1 MQLSEKPIFY
11 DLSEIFFNA
20 RSRVKIYG
28 VIRVI
33 AEIGLELQRISDGIR
48 FVIFSPGHDCFF
60 EIDPCFAH
68 LHDSDAV
75 DIGLPASATPRLLRS
90 VFHRWASLRYATY
103 VVTSPLVQAHNRRRW
118 KHAGIDLP
126 RANLTDSVLISAA
139 RPKYIVEYLRVLRTS
154 GTRLIAMLHDM
165 IPLHDEASRPRHQV
179 FKGDNALI
187 VREAAGIVAN
197 SEFTRAEILRF
208 ATLGL
213 IPPLRRIHTVRLAHE
228 CRDIASSVRVS
239 LPAGPYFLCVGSAV
253 GRKNLQAVFDAMHL
267 IQQTGAVATFS
278 LVVAGHTGRA
288 TRDWLARKVYDGIR
302 KRVFLFDSP
311 SHAELLQLYQRAT
324 AVIVPTRMEGWGL
337 PAGEAL
343 WLGTPVI
350 CADIPAL
357 RESTGGLGLYFNPD
371 SPKALARV
379 LIRLLSDTSFID
391 EQRCK
396 IRSAR
401 DRLRPWSKV
410 AKELL
415 DEALTYAHALPIARL
430 RA

>member
-1 MQLSEKPIFY
+1 
-11 DLSEIFFNA
+11 
-20 RSRVKIYG
+20 
-28 VIRVI
+28 
-33 AEIGLELQRISDGIR
+33 
-48 FVIFSPGHDCFF
+48 
-60 EIDPCFAH
+60 
-68 LHDSDAV
+68 
-75 DIGLPASATPRLLRS
+75 
-90 VFHRWASLRYATY
+90 
-103 VVTSPLVQAHNRRRW
+103 
-118 KHAGIDLP
+118 
-126 RANLTDSVLISAA
+126 
-139 RPKYIVEYLRVLRTS
+139 
-154 GTRLIAMLHDM
+154 
-165 IPLHDEASRPRHQV
+165 
-179 FKGDNALI
+179 
-187 VREAAGIVAN
+187 
-197 SEFTRAEILRF
+197 
-208 ATLGL
+208 
-213 IPPLRRIHTVRLAHE
+213 
-228 CRDIASSVRVS
+228 
-239 LPAGPYFLCVGSAV
+239 
-253 GRKNLQAVFDAMHL
+253 MHL